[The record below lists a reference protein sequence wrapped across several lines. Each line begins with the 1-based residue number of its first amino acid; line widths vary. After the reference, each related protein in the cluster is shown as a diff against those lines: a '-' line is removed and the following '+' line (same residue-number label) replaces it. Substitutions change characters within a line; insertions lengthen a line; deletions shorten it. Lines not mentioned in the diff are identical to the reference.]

1 MNTEMHYQRD
11 FEKPRF
17 CESAHGRRVF
27 RRPSTNNKTVFTE
40 KEILDSEIVIVGKKK
55 VEREGRRGA
64 GIGSFCSQKADRFVV
79 IGVMGTELE
88 FWRMSGDWSKR
99 SSGP

>member
-1 MNTEMHYQRD
+1 M
-11 FEKPRF
+11 
-17 CESAHGRRVF
+17 
-27 RRPSTNNKTVFTE
+27 
-40 KEILDSEIVIVGKKK
+40 IVGKKK